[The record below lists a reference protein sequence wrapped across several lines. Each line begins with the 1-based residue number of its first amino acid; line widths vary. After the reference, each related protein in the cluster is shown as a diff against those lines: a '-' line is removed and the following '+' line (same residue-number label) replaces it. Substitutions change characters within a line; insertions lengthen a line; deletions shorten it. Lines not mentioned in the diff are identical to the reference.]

1 MEGFPN
7 PRYLFKWLEENE
19 AFNKRYR
26 DAKRIQLELLG
37 DEMQELADKE
47 RIGNRLKQKQGARPE
62 AISGDNVERSKLQIH
77 TRMWLLARLMPTKY
91 GDRPE
96 PAKDKNNQL
105 ESFFQAL
112 MAGSAVKKSNGEE
125 GSGGAKEQ

>member
-7 PRYLFKWLEENE
+7 PRVLFTWLEGNE
-19 AFNKRYR
+19 AFKKRYR
-26 DAKRIQLELLG
+26 AAKNMQLELLG
-37 DEMQELADKE
+37 DEMVELADKE
-47 RIGNRLKQKQGARPE
+47 RISNRLKQKQGARPE

-105 ESFFQAL
+105 EGFFQAL
-112 MAGSAVKKSNGEE
+112 MAGPAKASNGGE
-125 GSGGAKEQ
+125 GSGSAPAKQ